1 MVSASQPVRISILR
15 LYSFSTRKLESVLQW
30 LIDYSHNRE
39 RFTIFLLPPEWQEVI
54 SAKGWVLLTGFV
66 AFEIFNLVSPFR
78 VVKLDH
84 FAHLGGYLI
93 GAVWALA
100 WNDEQEKKRR
110 KNRTW
115 FERVMS
121 E

>member
-1 MVSASQPVRISILR
+1 LGSAS
-15 LYSFSTRKLESVLQW
+15 EW
-30 LIDYSHNRE
+30 LTGHAHNRE
-39 RFTIFLLPPEWQEVI
+39 RFTIFFLPREWQEVI

-78 VVKLDH
+78 VMKLDH

-100 WNDEQEKKRR
+100 WKGEQKKRR
-110 KNRTW
+110 QNRTW